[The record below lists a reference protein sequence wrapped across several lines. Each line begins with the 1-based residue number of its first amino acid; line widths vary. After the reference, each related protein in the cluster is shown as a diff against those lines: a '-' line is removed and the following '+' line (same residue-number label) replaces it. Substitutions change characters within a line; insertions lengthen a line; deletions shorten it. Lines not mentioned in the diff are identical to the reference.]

1 MTIPIRPLGDR
12 VLVKP
17 IDATKMTVGG
27 IHIPPTADIGA
38 VAPKGTVL
46 AVGQGEPLPNGGRRA
61 MSVSVGDVVFYGKFS
76 GIGLDVPEEGQCL
89 ILREDDILASEGTPP
104 DPG

>member
-1 MTIPIRPLGDR
+1 MTIPIQPLGDR

-17 IDATKMTVGG
+17 IDAAKMTVGG

-46 AVGQGEPLPNGGRRA
+46 AVGQGASLH
-61 MSVSVGDVVFYGKFS
+61 VSVGDVVFYGKFS
-76 GIGLDVPEEGQCL
+76 GIGLDVPGEGQCL
-89 ILREDDILASEGTPP
+89 ILHEDDIIASEGTPP